1 MNSFSFILSLLI
13 AAGSAFTTNRLL
25 RVHAIQIPLS
35 FWYLFWFLPFLA
47 GGFHTYMAAMT
58 AIILL
63 ADLFRMI
70 CVRRHLNIA
79 MSISVVTCVVI
90 VLGYCLTPFWAADR
104 GMAVWGIPRCCPV
117 LLLSILLMQYPD
129 DQKKHCFILIPIC
142 GAVMT
147 IASCIL
153 WCIPATQDF
162 VMINGRLSGF
172 LQYPNTF
179 AAFLLA
185 GIAVLAMTPGKKV
198 PLLLL
203 GFVLIAGILL
213 SGSRTS
219 ILLLAFLVPAIYI
232 LQKKN
237 GIIVLILVAAVTLIA
252 SLFLIRRGDQI
263 TFLGRDIGS
272 LFVRILYYKDALPI
286 ILQHPFG
293 LGYMGYRALETT
305 FQTSRYTVSFV
316 HSNLLQLML
325 DIGWVP
331 AILFSICIGKHL
343 TSPKT
348 VPVKKLVLIV
358 LACHSLIDFDMEF
371 FLFWAILL
379 LCLDTETA
387 TVYHLRNVRIPSIVT
402 GAMLLLLC
410 AWLGLGDLLYQ
421 SGNYEQALK
430 IAPFHTDALAASLK
444 TTSDP
449 DELDR
454 LSDRILNLNPT
465 HSLAYSAKANA
476 AYSRGQVSEMIQYK
490 EKAIRLTPYTTEE
503 YCDYIEKLYTVME
516 LFVQTG
522 DQESSVYCL
531 KKVLAVPEMMEAAAD
546 KIPSLAYKTGNSAEL
561 VLPEEYQQLIAELTK
576 ANPGMQQ

>member
-213 SGSRTS
+213 SGNRTS

-305 FQTSRYTVSFV
+305 FQTSRYTVSFCTQ
-316 HSNLLQLML
+316 QL
-325 DIGWVP
+325 
-331 AILFSICIGKHL
+331 
-343 TSPKT
+343 
-348 VPVKKLVLIV
+348 
-358 LACHSLIDFDMEF
+358 
-371 FLFWAILL
+371 
-379 LCLDTETA
+379 
-387 TVYHLRNVRIPSIVT
+387 
-402 GAMLLLLC
+402 
-410 AWLGLGDLLYQ
+410 
-421 SGNYEQALK
+421 
-430 IAPFHTDALAASLK
+430 
-444 TTSDP
+444 
-449 DELDR
+449 
-454 LSDRILNLNPT
+454 
-465 HSLAYSAKANA
+465 
-476 AYSRGQVSEMIQYK
+476 
-490 EKAIRLTPYTTEE
+490 
-503 YCDYIEKLYTVME
+503 
-516 LFVQTG
+516 
-522 DQESSVYCL
+522 
-531 KKVLAVPEMMEAAAD
+531 AAAD
-546 KIPSLAYKTGNSAEL
+546 A
-561 VLPEEYQQLIAELTK
+561 
-576 ANPGMQQ
+576 